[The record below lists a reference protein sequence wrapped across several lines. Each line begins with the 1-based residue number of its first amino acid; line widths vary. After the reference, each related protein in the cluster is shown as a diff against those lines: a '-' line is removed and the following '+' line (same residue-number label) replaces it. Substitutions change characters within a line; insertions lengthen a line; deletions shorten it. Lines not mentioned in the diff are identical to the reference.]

1 MRSQLSPK
9 QRGRQFRLIII
20 RSKKKKKGFVY
31 LSIFVVLLIYRR
43 TSSRIHKSN
52 GEARTCGT
60 GERRAKEKRRGQTK
74 RRFYD
79 ELACV
84 NERIELLPRLR
95 FDLSSSSSCDETS
108 SPSASTGRR
117 AGTVGPIYD
126 NESGDLSPA
135 SRYDEILSE
144 PAQN

>member
-1 MRSQLSPK
+1 M
-9 QRGRQFRLIII
+9 GR
-20 RSKKKKKGFVY
+20 
-31 LSIFVVLLIYRR
+31 
-43 TSSRIHKSN
+43 
-52 GEARTCGT
+52 A
-60 GERRAKEKRRGQTK
+60 RRAKEKRRGQAK

-84 NERIELLPRLR
+84 NERIELLPRLC
-95 FDLSSSSSCDETS
+95 FDLSSSSWCDETS

-117 AGTVGPIYD
+117 AGSVGPIYD

>member
-1 MRSQLSPK
+1 M
-9 QRGRQFRLIII
+9 GR
-20 RSKKKKKGFVY
+20 
-31 LSIFVVLLIYRR
+31 
-43 TSSRIHKSN
+43 
-52 GEARTCGT
+52 A
-60 GERRAKEKRRGQTK
+60 RRAKEKRRGRAK

-84 NERIELLPRLR
+84 NERIELLPLLR

-117 AGTVGPIYD
+117 AGSVGPIYD

-144 PAQN
+144 PTQN

>member
-1 MRSQLSPK
+1 M
-9 QRGRQFRLIII
+9 
-20 RSKKKKKGFVY
+20 
-31 LSIFVVLLIYRR
+31 
-43 TSSRIHKSN
+43 
-52 GEARTCGT
+52 
-60 GERRAKEKRRGQTK
+60 K

-95 FDLSSSSSCDETS
+95 FDLSSSSSRDETS
-108 SPSASTGRR
+108 SPPVSINR
-117 AGTVGPIYD
+117 AGSVGPIYD